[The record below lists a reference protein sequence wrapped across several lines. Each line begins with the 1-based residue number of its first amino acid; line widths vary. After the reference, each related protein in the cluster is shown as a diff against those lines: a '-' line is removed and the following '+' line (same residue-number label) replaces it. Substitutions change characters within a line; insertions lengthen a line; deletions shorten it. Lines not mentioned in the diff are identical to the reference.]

1 MNKLHTFHYHS
12 FHRVSCLISYR
23 SFSSFSSSKWN
34 SNSSSSSSSTHT
46 AQEPSLDEL
55 RFQLLSKALE
65 LVPHYSF
72 SQLAIQEA
80 SLALNFPMTLQ
91 GIVPKGSRDLI
102 EFFLTNGRNS
112 LLNAHKEW
120 IQQSSSPPGITKTV
134 MHLTKKRLEYNIPYI
149 RQWPDALHQL
159 ARPSNLLFSFHQ
171 LQLLIDEI
179 WYLAGDQ
186 SFDYNYYTKRALL
199 TGIYTS
205 SELYMTT
212 DTSPDF
218 QQTFEFMNA
227 RFHNTKQLGDL
238 LRFTKE
244 KCEWGKKS
252 IQGVINSR

>member
-120 IQQSSSPPGITKTV
+120 I
-134 MHLTKKRLEYNIPYI
+134 
-149 RQWPDALHQL
+149 
-159 ARPSNLLFSFHQ
+159 
-171 LQLLIDEI
+171 
-179 WYLAGDQ
+179 
-186 SFDYNYYTKRALL
+186 
-199 TGIYTS
+199 
-205 SELYMTT
+205 
-212 DTSPDF
+212 
-218 QQTFEFMNA
+218 
-227 RFHNTKQLGDL
+227 
-238 LRFTKE
+238 
-244 KCEWGKKS
+244 
-252 IQGVINSR
+252 